1 MYINICKNVILR
13 SDDIIGIFKLEGEE
27 ANNKNLIEKLEEK
40 RNIEDLSDGNRKSLI
55 LYMKNGE
62 EKGIYSSISSAS
74 LGKKKEII
82 N

>member
-1 MYINICKNVILR
+1 MYINICKNVILK
-13 SDDIIGIFKLEGEE
+13 SEDIIGIFKVDGEIE
-27 ANNKNLIEKLEEK
+27 KNQELIEKLEQG
-40 RNIEDLSDGNRKSLI
+40 RNIEDLSDGNKKSLI
-55 LYMKNGE
+55 LYMKDGV